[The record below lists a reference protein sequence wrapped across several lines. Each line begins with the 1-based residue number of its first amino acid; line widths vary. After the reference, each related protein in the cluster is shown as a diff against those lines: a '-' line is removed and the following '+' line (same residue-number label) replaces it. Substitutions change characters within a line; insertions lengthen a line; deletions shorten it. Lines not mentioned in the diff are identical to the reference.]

1 MKENIASRKILAV
14 SMSQCHLQNL
24 NILKSQVF
32 TVPQSYDIIVDWE
45 ILDSNLEGKFS
56 AVRALLLAVAHGNI
70 LGLQKAQSLDR
81 SVSSPHPSSSQ

>member
-1 MKENIASRKILAV
+1 MKENTASRKILAV

-56 AVRALLLAVAHGNI
+56 AARALLLAVAHGNI
-70 LGLQKAQSLDR
+70 WAYTRLK
-81 SVSSPHPSSSQ
+81 V